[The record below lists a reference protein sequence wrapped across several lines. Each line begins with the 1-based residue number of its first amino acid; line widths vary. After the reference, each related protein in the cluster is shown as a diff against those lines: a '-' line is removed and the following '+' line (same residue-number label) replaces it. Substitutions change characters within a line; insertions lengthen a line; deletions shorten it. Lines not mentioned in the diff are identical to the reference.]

1 MASPPEWA
9 TSRHIRLN
17 GGLVLQVGGKQDLRS
32 FYDTVIQEIYLK
44 AKVHLSSN

>member
-17 GGLVLQVGGKQDLRS
+17 GGLVPQVDGKQDLRS
-32 FYDTVIQEIYLK
+32 FYDTATRRIYLK
-44 AKVHLSSN
+44 AKVRLSPN